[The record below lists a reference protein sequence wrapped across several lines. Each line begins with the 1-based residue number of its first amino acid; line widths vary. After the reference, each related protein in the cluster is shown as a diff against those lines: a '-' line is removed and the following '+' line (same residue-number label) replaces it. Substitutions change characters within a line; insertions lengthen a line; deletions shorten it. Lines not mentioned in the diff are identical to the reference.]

1 MYFMFSAFIYVK
13 TTVILKVYLNYLNFL
28 LSLEQKLEDQKLMIE
43 RKDFFIKEK
52 TNVNAEVSY
61 KKRLYDFE
69 KAK

>member
-1 MYFMFSAFIYVK
+1 MFSAFIYVK
-13 TTVILKVYLNYLNFL
+13 TTVIPKVYLNYLNFL